1 MAALLGCGVPR
12 YAPSRAPSHSST
24 FDAATTQALLRAAG
38 DEVDAAGVPALL
50 VHVEARDGR
59 AFSGA
64 VGTRDLR
71 RRDEARL
78 GDRIRMGSVTK
89 ILTAVVAVRLAER
102 GVLSL
107 EERLSRWLPDL
118 PRAGEITIAE
128 LLSHR
133 AGLPDVLGIGS
144 VVHATIFTEH
154 VYARDELLAEVA
166 GGAFTDPPG
175 ARFRYS
181 NGNYIVLGAALE
193 EAAGSSM
200 RALIDAEVLVPSG
213 VHDTYLAPDEGRP
226 PARLLVGYDRALVP
240 FGHDVLPADTSFA
253 SLAWTSGALVSTA
266 SDIAAILRGVRDAT
280 LVSEAS
286 RSAMLPRWPAEG
298 EHDER
303 AVGLGLF
310 RFDLRGRSHVG
321 HAGLFIGSQ
330 ALAVWDEADG
340 TIVVVAGN
348 RSSFDVNRVAARLG
362 DIARGEGAR

>member
-1 MAALLGCGVPR
+1 MAGLLGCGVPR
-12 YAPSRAPSHSST
+12 YAPSSAPSHSST
-24 FDAATTQALLRAAG
+24 FDPATTLALLRAAEE
-38 DEVDAAGVPALL
+38 EVNAASVPALL
-50 VHVEARDGR
+50 IHVEARDGR
-59 AFSGA
+59 SFSGA

-78 GDRIRMGSVTK
+78 GDRIRFGSVTK
-89 ILTAVVAVRLAER
+89 VLTAVVAMRLAER
-102 GVLSL
+102 GVISL
-107 EERLSRWLPDL
+107 EERLSRWLPDF
-118 PRAGEITIAE
+118 PRAEEITIAE

-133 AGLPDVLGIGS
+133 AGVPDVLGMGS
-144 VVHATIFTEH
+144 LMHATIFTEH
-154 VYARDELLAEVA
+154 VYARDELLAKVA
-166 GGAFTDPPG
+166 GGAFTDPTG

-200 RALIDAEVLVPSG
+200 RALLDAQVLIPSG
-213 VHDTYLAPDEGRP
+213 VHDTCLAPDEGPP
-226 PARLLVGYDRALVP
+226 PARLLIGYDRALVP

-253 SLAWTSGALVSTA
+253 SLAWTSGALLSTA

-286 RSAMLPRWPAEG
+286 RNAMLPRWPAEG

-310 RFDLRGRSHVG
+310 RFDLRGRSYIG

-330 ALAVWDEADG
+330 ALAVWDEVDE

-348 RSSFDVNRVAARLG
+348 RTSFDVNRVAARLG
-362 DIARGEGAR
+362 DVVRGGGAR